1 METIEEEVAAIAAIY
16 CGEGECSIVH
26 QGCDSVVLCLCVTPL
41 KRDDLN
47 VNVTFTLKPETYPQ
61 NPPPVSV
68 QSLALSRAGCEE
80 IKTFLEE
87 KGREF
92 AGMPMILDLL
102 TALQEKESFHGII
115 KEQMNTSEK
124 ATEESKYMTYVLHI
138 DHMRN
143 RKKYSK
149 TVERWCLELNL
160 VGQLIFYTK
169 WIFIIL
175 QGQET
180 DIKTYVQRNRT
191 QCVDVDSMGR
201 SCKERLLSIVFQSQL
216 GPNFDN
222 FSIMTYDKLEDI
234 KEELRKRG
242 VEEIFE
248 SIILPQVGSK

>member
-124 ATEESKYMTYVLHI
+124 ATEESSYIMTDESVCL
-138 DHMRN
+138 DAPDASS
-143 RKKYSK
+143 SK
-149 TVERWCLELNL
+149 DPQVRIMACNELPRQKWTYDEPSKQIRHVQSGLCLDLPSQTHPDTL
-160 VGQLIFYTK
+160 SLQLCDSTLRSQR
-169 WIFIIL
+169 WIF
-175 QGQET
+175 E
-180 DIKTYVQRNRT
+180 DVKWSRN
-191 QCVDVDSMGR
+191 Q
-201 SCKERLLSIVFQSQL
+201 
-216 GPNFDN
+216 
-222 FSIMTYDKLEDI
+222 
-234 KEELRKRG
+234 
-242 VEEIFE
+242 
-248 SIILPQVGSK
+248 